1 MILRTCDK
9 CGKEMEPIYFPPYGN
24 PITYCADPGAIEFRT
39 QLIMSVTEPNGK
51 LRPLDICDTCNQKI
65 LSFIFDP
72 EPKTQI
78 EVTKNG

>member
-9 CGKEMEPIYFPPYGN
+9 CGREMEPVYFPPYGN

-51 LRPLDICDTCNQKI
+51 LRPLDICDACNEKI
-65 LSFIFDP
+65 MNYIFN
-72 EPKTQI
+72 EERTI
-78 EVTKNG
+78 KNG

>member
-1 MILRTCDK
+1 MILRTCDM

-24 PITYCADPGAIEFRT
+24 PITYCADPGAIEFKT

-72 EPKTQI
+72 EPKTQK
-78 EVTKNG
+78 EVKKNG